1 MAGAT
6 LCVKKAA
13 WDAAW
18 AHVRGAV
25 PEEAVGAFLG
35 RGSCADRAVPLPNV
49 AEDPLVAY
57 RADPAALLRLLRG
70 AEAAG
75 EAVLAFYHSHPQGLA
90 RPSARD
96 RAEAYW
102 PLPYV
107 IFGLAEGRA
116 RAFLLP
122 SGEEVAIEVVDGD
135 L

>member
-1 MAGAT
+1 MAGGT
-6 LCVKKAA
+6 LCVGKAA

-18 AHVRGAV
+18 EHVRLER
-25 PEEAVGAFLG
+25 PREAVGAFVG
-35 RGSCADRAVPLPNV
+35 RQCARRAVPLPNV
-49 AEDPLVAY
+49 AEDPRVAY
-57 RADPAALLRLLRG
+57 RADPAALFRLLRE

-75 EAVLAFYHSHPQGLA
+75 EAVLAFYHSHPMGLA

-107 IFGLAEGRA
+107 IFGLAEDRA
-116 RAFLLP
+116 RAYLLP
-122 SGEEVAIEVVDGD
+122 SGEEVLIEVVDRA

>member
-1 MAGAT
+1 
-6 LCVKKAA
+6 VEKAA

-18 AHVRGAV
+18 AHVERER
-25 PEEAVGAFLG
+25 PREAVGAFVG
-35 RGSCADRAVPLPNV
+35 RACARRAVPLPNV
-49 AEDPLVAY
+49 AEDPRVAY
-57 RADPAALLRLLRG
+57 RADPAALLRLLRE

-75 EAVLAFYHSHPQGLA
+75 EAVLAFYHSHPFGLA

-116 RAFLLP
+116 RAYLLP
-122 SGEEVAIEVVDGD
+122 SGEEVAIEVVDRA

>member
-1 MAGAT
+1 MAGGT
-6 LCVKKAA
+6 LCVESAA

-18 AHVRGAV
+18 AHVRAAA
-25 PEEAVGAFLG
+25 PEEAVGAFVG
-35 RGSCADRAVPLPNV
+35 REGCARRAVPLPNV
-49 AEDPLVAY
+49 AEDPRVAY
-57 RADPAALLRLLRG
+57 RADPATLLRLLRG
-70 AEAAG
+70 VEAAG

-90 RPSARD
+90 FPSARD